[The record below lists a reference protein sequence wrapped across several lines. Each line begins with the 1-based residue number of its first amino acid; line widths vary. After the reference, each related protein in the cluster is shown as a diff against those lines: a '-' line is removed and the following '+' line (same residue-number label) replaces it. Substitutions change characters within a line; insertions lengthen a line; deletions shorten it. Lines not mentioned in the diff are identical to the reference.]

1 MSNHIESGRIF
12 IKEVFAW
19 WYRVPV
25 YQRPYVWGTDQVND
39 LLEDVAH
46 ASATNRMRSTSLEQ
60 SSCKRAVL
68 QTMMEPSTKKTI
80 CLMVNSD

>member
-1 MSNHIESGRIF
+1 MSNHIESGKIF
-12 IKEVFAW
+12 IKEAFAW

-46 ASATNRMRSTSLEQ
+46 ASATKSNAEYFLEIILI
-60 SSCKRAVL
+60 V
-68 QTMMEPSTKKTI
+68 TDI
-80 CLMVNSD
+80 G